1 MRRRSDLAQRACT
14 RREVVRMRAERDV
27 DEAVGAD
34 EPLEHGVTDEGLHLD
49 RTEELVPPSRRT
61 TELRAS
67 VCLHQTRSWWQPRLE
82 LGPPARLAL
91 EGAEELDGREV
102 VRDLAHESVVLAPVS
117 PRLHGA

>member
-1 MRRRSDLAQRACT
+1 
-14 RREVVRMRAERDV
+14 
-27 DEAVGAD
+27 
-34 EPLEHGVTDEGLHLD
+34 GLHLD

-117 PRLHGA
+117 PRLHGAMVRRGTQEPLKTPSGRRSVPPPARDFAPRGRYFRQTA